1 MRYPHLLA
9 LLTCTALLAVLP
21 LAGLP
26 PYFVSLL
33 TQTFIFGIAAAGLDL
48 LVGRTGMVSFSQAA
62 FFGLGAYS
70 VGLLTTRLHVE
81 SFPLILTIGVVA
93 AVAVAALFAMVAL
106 RGSGVS
112 YLIITLALNQ
122 IVWGLAFQ
130 WVSVTGGENGI
141 SGFIRPR
148 LGPVDLS
155 GSTEYYLFSLVVM
168 VVCLYLLW
176 LVANSPFGL
185 VLQGIREQPRRMR
198 ALGYNVWG
206 YQFAA
211 SLIAAAFAAVAGV
224 LFAYYN
230 LFVSP
235 ANLSLSVSTQMLIMV
250 ILGGSGTILGPV
262 LGAGII
268 TFLGNTISSYTERW
282 QMILGAI
289 YVLIVLY
296 APDGL
301 TGLVQRLRWPTLA
314 WAHKKR
320 GPHPAAIRF
329 DE

>member
-1 MRYPHLLA
+1 MRWTHLLG
-9 LLTCTALLAVLP
+9 LIIGVILLAVLP
-21 LAGLP
+21 FAGLP

-62 FFGLGAYS
+62 FFGLGAYL
-70 VGLLTTRLHVE
+70 VGLLTTRLHIE
-81 SFPLILTIGVVA
+81 SFPVILITGIVA
-93 AVAVAALFAMVAL
+93 AVVVAALFAVVAL

-122 IVWGLAFQ
+122 VVWGLAFQ
-130 WVSVTGGENGI
+130 WVSLTGGENGI
-141 SGFIRPR
+141 SGFMRPR
-148 LGPVDLS
+148 LGPLDLS
-155 GSTEYYLFSLVVM
+155 GSAEYYLFSLVVM
-168 VVCLYLLW
+168 LICLYLLW
-176 LVANSPFGL
+176 LIAHSPFGL

-206 YQFAA
+206 YQFTA
-211 SLIAAAFAAVAGV
+211 SLIAAAFAGIAGV

-235 ANLSLSVSTQMLIMV
+235 ANLSLAVSTQILIMV

-262 LGAGII
+262 AGAGII
-268 TFLGNTISSYTERW
+268 TFLSNTISGYTERW
-282 QMILGAI
+282 QIILGAV
-289 YVLIVLY
+289 YVLVVMY

-301 TGLVQRLRWPTLA
+301 SGLVRRMRGLARRCPRPTA
-314 WAHKKR
+314 SPTP
-320 GPHPAAIRF
+320 G
-329 DE
+329 